1 MNVLPR
7 RIEVSAE
14 CHLQKCKATVCH
26 CHTDLSRGEGEG
38 EGRRWGE
45 KGGRGGEVDS
55 YFILLFQIV

>member
-1 MNVLPR
+1 MYMTFKSQ
-7 RIEVSAE
+7 EE
-14 CHLQKCKATVCH
+14 GGG
-26 CHTDLSRGEGEG
+26 GEGEG